1 MPKFDPAKIKKVSF
15 SLPFGI
21 GSVEWEADPTE
32 RRAAWSLYIEL
43 VTRTNPNCK
52 LLNKKLKMN

>member
-21 GSVEWEADPTE
+21 GSVEWEVDPME
-32 RRAAWSLYIEL
+32 RKAAWSLC
-43 VTRTNPNCK
+43 NPHCSTA
-52 LLNKKLKMN
+52 LEVDTDFCQRL

>member
-1 MPKFDPAKIKKVSF
+1 MAKSDPAKLKNVSF

-32 RRAAWSLYIEL
+32 CRAAWLLYVEL
-43 VTRTNPNCK
+43 VTRIAVQRLEMVIAGVK
-52 LLNKKLKMN
+52 E